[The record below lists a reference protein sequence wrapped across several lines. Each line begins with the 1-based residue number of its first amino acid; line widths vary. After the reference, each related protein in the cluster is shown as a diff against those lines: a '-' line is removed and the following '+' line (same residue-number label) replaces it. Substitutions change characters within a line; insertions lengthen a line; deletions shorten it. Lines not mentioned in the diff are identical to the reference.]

1 MTLKFIIE
9 ITEVEKQPENWT
21 SKDAWAGPGFY
32 KVKGDGMALYRVYEY
47 GVDYISQPER
57 ILMNPYKDPGEAV
70 SETLLLKAIA
80 AASRAEVL
88 K

>member
-1 MTLKFIIE
+1 MKLQFIIE
-9 ITEVEKQPENWT
+9 ITEVEKCPENWT
-21 SKDAWAGPGFY
+21 SKDAWPGHGTY
-32 KVKGDGMALYRVYEY
+32 KVKSESHVIYHVYEY
-47 GVDYISQPER
+47 GVNYISNPDD
-57 ILMNPYKDPGEAV
+57 ILSKPYKDPGESI